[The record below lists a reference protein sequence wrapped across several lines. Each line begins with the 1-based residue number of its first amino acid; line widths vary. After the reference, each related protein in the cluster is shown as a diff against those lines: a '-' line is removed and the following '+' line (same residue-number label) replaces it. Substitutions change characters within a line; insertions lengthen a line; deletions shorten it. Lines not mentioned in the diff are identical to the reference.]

1 MATAKGYLAPSLI
14 AAGGAAAHLYAS
26 SRFRRDIASAVAQ
39 IDSGVAAIAAPRR
52 DLPDPI
58 AAFLHRAAPL
68 TARVP
73 LAILLRQ
80 HGEMRF
86 PPRGKWRPFTAEQ
99 TIAIH
104 EPGFVWHAL
113 CDVMP
118 LVTAEVFDS
127 YVGVEGRLEARL
139 FGSVRVAKAAG
150 PQTARA
156 ELMRYLAELAWVPD
170 AIRYNPALRWRALD
184 HRTFEVS
191 ADAAGGE
198 ARVCLIFNENGDI
211 AGMKADDRPRTEGSK
226 TVSGKWFGAFSG
238 HKTLAGYRIPLCGEV
253 GWELDTGRFTYWR
266 GEIKDL
272 HVRFAG

>member
-1 MATAKGYLAPSLI
+1 LQPF
-14 AAGGAAAHLYAS
+14 S
-26 SRFRRDIASAVAQ
+26 SA
-39 IDSGVAAIAAPRR
+39 
-52 DLPDPI
+52 
-58 AAFLHRAAPL
+58 RA
-68 TARVP
+68 